1 MRRQHERHAVG
12 CPEDQEHA
20 EDDLMPLTIF
30 LVWPLFLLAIAIA
43 ERADRKAARKTDA
56 ARSNLAVDLD
66 KFDRLA
72 AAMLADDQFAETD
85 RLWCASNHITWPAVT
100 PAGSLPTRPATHRS
114 RNRLHRGF

>member
-1 MRRQHERHAVG
+1 MTKQPWVAPKISRNQK
-12 CPEDQEHA
+12 
-20 EDDLMPLTIF
+20 DDLMPLTIF
-30 LVWPLFLLAIAIA
+30 LVWPMFLLAIAIA
-43 ERADRKAARKTDA
+43 ERADRKAARKTNQ
-56 ARSNLAVDLD
+56 ARTNLAPVNLD

-85 RLWCASNHITWPAVT
+85 RLWCADHDITWPAVT